1 MLIVLEGCDG
11 SGKTTLA
18 KMLATLFD
26 ANIVHCTT
34 KTPNDYEYFRQ
45 IIESSKTKNIIA
57 DRFCYGQFVYQTEE
71 ERKLDLPM
79 LYKLEASMLSVNAK
93 VIYMDTSAE
102 YAYYKLQNRGDTQQT
117 CEELKEHIKGFN
129 KIFELSS
136 LQVYRYKV
144 LTGGIEV

>member
-1 MLIVLEGCDG
+1 MLVVLEGCDG
-11 SGKTTLA
+11 SGKSTLA
-18 KMLATLFD
+18 RFLSKIMNAE
-26 ANIVHCTT
+26 IVHCTAS
-34 KTPNDYEYFRQ
+34 TPNNYDYFLN
-45 IIESSKTKNIIA
+45 IIEASKTRNIIA